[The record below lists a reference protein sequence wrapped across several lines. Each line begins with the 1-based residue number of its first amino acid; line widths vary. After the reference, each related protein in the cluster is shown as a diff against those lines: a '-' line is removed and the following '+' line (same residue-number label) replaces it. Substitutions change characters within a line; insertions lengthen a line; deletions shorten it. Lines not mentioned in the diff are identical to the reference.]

1 MNRFVKS
8 TSKFLNRL
16 CGILIV
22 MLIFMSASYAKAE
35 PVSYEYTGTMFERE
49 VYDENWTKRQVKD
62 LLKRNFSE
70 ETLDRTA
77 TFLTVAKVIQERKVE
92 VSFKF

>member
-1 MNRFVKS
+1 MENFVEYA
-8 TSKFLNRL
+8 SKFLNRL

-35 PVSYEYTGTMFERE
+35 PVNYEYTGPVLERE
-49 VYDENWTKRQVKD
+49 VYDEDWTKRKVKSY
-62 LLKRNFSE
+62 LKRNFSE
-70 ETLDRTA
+70 ETLNRTA
-77 TFLTVAKVIQERKVE
+77 TFLTVAKIIEERKVE